1 MLRVLLLLT
10 PLLLLGCGPAPAPA
24 GSKKTVDDGRT
35 AAPTFIVGSGKDA
48 YTATAD
54 GGTVEIIHG
63 PQGGY
68 HLWGAFRVTGVA
80 PGPVSVTYVVS
91 RDTLPATPLSST
103 TYEVDPFARAG
114 GREWAGLIGY
124 VPNDQLEATAHQPVV
139 LSMTLTDAAG
149 TVLRDERHVV
159 AGPVPP

>member
-1 MLRVLLLLT
+1 VRSSLLLFAT
-10 PLLLLGCGPAPAPA
+10 FLLPGCGAAPAP
-24 GSKKTVDDGRT
+24 GSSKATVDDGRT
-35 AAPTFIVGSGKDA
+35 AAPTFVVGSGKDA
-48 YTATAD
+48 YAATAD
-54 GGTVEIIHG
+54 GSTVEIIHG

-80 PGPVSVTYVVS
+80 PGFVSVTYVVS
-91 RDTLPATPLSST
+91 RDTLPPTPLSST

-124 VPNDQLEATAHQPVV
+124 VPNDQLEATANQPVV
-139 LSMTLTDAAG
+139 LSMTLTDATGA
-149 TVLRDERHVV
+149 VLHDARHVV

>member
-1 MLRVLLLLT
+1 M
-10 PLLLLGCGPAPAPA
+10 
-24 GSKKTVDDGRT
+24 
-35 AAPTFIVGSGKDA
+35 GSGKDSYA
-48 YTATAD
+48 ATVD
-54 GGTVEIIHG
+54 GATVEIIHG

-68 HLWGAFRVTGVA
+68 HLWGAFRTAGIA
-80 PGPVSVTYVVS
+80 AGPVSVTYDVL
-91 RDTLPATPLSST
+91 RDDTPAVTLSST

-124 VPNDQLEATAHQPVV
+124 VPNEQLEATANRPVV

-149 TVLRDERHVV
+149 AVLHDERHVI

>member
-1 MLRVLLLLT
+1 M
-10 PLLLLGCGPAPAPA
+10 A
-24 GSKKTVDDGRT
+24 VDDGRRS
-35 AAPTFIVGSGKDA
+35 APTFVVGSGKDSYA
-48 YTATAD
+48 AMAD
-54 GGTVEIIHG
+54 GATVEIIHG

-68 HLWGAFRVTGVA
+68 HLWGAFRVTGIA
-80 PGPVSVTYVVS
+80 SGRVSVTYVVS

-103 TYEVDPFARAG
+103 TYEVVPFARAG

-124 VPNDQLEATAHQPVV
+124 VPNDQLEATANQPVV

-149 TVLRDERHVV
+149 SVLRDERHVV